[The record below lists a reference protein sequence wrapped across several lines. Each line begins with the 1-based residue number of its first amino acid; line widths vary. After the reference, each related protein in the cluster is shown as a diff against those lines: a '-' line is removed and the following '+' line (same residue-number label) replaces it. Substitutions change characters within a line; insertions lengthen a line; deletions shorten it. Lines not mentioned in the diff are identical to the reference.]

1 MDVMTRLGFGFLLLV
16 FLSSV
21 FLLRSHLTGSE
32 YTAVAYNVENLF
44 DLDEC
49 ALFDDYRIG
58 SDKPFAY
65 SRYKLLTKLQ
75 NIVRVLSAFNEGE
88 GPDIILFQE
97 LEGDF
102 TPESGMGR
110 TAEFLNRYSE
120 TSVEAMLTNDWNP
133 QYAGLPAQAWLLK
146 AMHDAGLRGYEIAC
160 PPAETEQG
168 GIAHVNA
175 LFSRFPITAVKY
187 HFIPRARAIIEATI
201 EINGHPLYV
210 YVNHWKSGASNPQ
223 RESIRVANARVLK
236 DLIDRRL
243 KTNPQADILIG
254 GDLNSHYNQAAL
266 FPDLHATGINHI
278 LGSQGDEDAVRQ
290 ADGPALY
297 NLWHELPPEQRYSDV
312 WRGKCGSL
320 MHLIVSRGLYDGEG
334 IAYVDNS
341 FDKFARSG
349 LNADALGRPFRWS
362 FAGRRGGGYSD
373 HFPVHAR
380 FSLAP
385 VQFERPS
392 SLGSV
397 PSSEFSFSGGSVK
410 DLHLKDGSFL
420 SQVADAD
427 LDPYLGVFY
436 QVAGRVASR
445 RPLLIEVDGIHWPA
459 YVPDPKL
466 YASLREGQSEK
477 WVVRLGIWKGR
488 RQFIVEGTL

>member
-1 MDVMTRLGFGFLLLV
+1 M
-16 FLSSV
+16 
-21 FLLRSHLTGSE
+21 
-32 YTAVAYNVENLF
+32 
-44 DLDEC
+44 
-49 ALFDDYRIG
+49 
-58 SDKPFAY
+58 
-65 SRYKLLTKLQ
+65 
-75 NIVRVLSAFNEGE
+75 
-88 GPDIILFQE
+88 
-97 LEGDF
+97 
-102 TPESGMGR
+102 
-110 TAEFLNRYSE
+110 
-120 TSVEAMLTNDWNP
+120 
-133 QYAGLPAQAWLLK
+133 
-146 AMHDAGLRGYEIAC
+146 
-160 PPAETEQG
+160 
-168 GIAHVNA
+168 
-175 LFSRFPITAVKY
+175 
-187 HFIPRARAIIEATI
+187 
-201 EINGHPLYV
+201 
-210 YVNHWKSGASNPQ
+210 
-223 RESIRVANARVLK
+223 ANARVLK

-341 FDKFARSG
+341 FDKFVRSG

-392 SLGSV
+392 SSGSV

-410 DLHLKDGSFL
+410 DLPSPQRWLLFEPSRRRRPRSIFGC
-420 SQVADAD
+420 
-427 LDPYLGVFY
+427 FY
-436 QVAGRVASR
+436 QVAGRVTSQR
-445 RPLLIEVDGIHWPA
+445 PA
-459 YVPDPKL
+459 YRSRWDSLARLCSRPETVC
-466 YASLREGQSEK
+466 SLREGQSEK
-477 WVVRLGIWKGR
+477 VGR
-488 RQFIVEGTL
+488 PARYLERAEAVHCRGHS